1 MSKYPIAWSGVVPIA
16 MSLTL
21 LLLIWVGGGVL
32 GVNPLPIHDE
42 DAVDHIGMLLVYGQ
56 VPVIAYFVLDNRRE
70 TGRMLAM
77 LGVQLALLAMILG
90 GVYRVEYIN
99 KKQVAL
105 RIEKNAPLPG
115 SEMALRRYIESQR
128 QGHPDYDSMSSGVAR
143 YVVKSPAMTQT
154 ELRLLGP
161 LQSLAFKG
169 VDRIG
174 WDIYNARFTGEDREW
189 RIFIASNG
197 KIFGLTVS
205 NGKSGCQSS
214 EPYECR

>member
-1 MSKYPIAWSGVVPIA
+1 MRKYPIAWSGVVPIA

-21 LLLIWVGGGVL
+21 LLLMWVGGGVL

-42 DAVDHIGMLLVYGQ
+42 DAIDHIGMLLVYGQ
-56 VPVIAYFVLDNRRE
+56 VPVIAYFVFDNRRQIKL
-70 TGRMLAM
+70 MLPM

-90 GVYRVEYIN
+90 GVYRVEYSN
-99 KKQVAL
+99 KRQVAL
-105 RIEKNAPLPG
+105 RIERNAPLPG
-115 SEMALRRYIESQR
+115 SEMALRRSIESQQ

-143 YVVKSPAMTQT
+143 YVGKSLATTQT
-154 ELRLLGP
+154 GLRSLGP
-161 LQSLAFKG
+161 MQSLAFKG

-174 WDIYNARFTGEDREW
+174 WDIYNARFTSEDREW

-197 KIFGLTVS
+197 KIFGLTLS
-205 NGKSGCQSS
+205 DGGSGCQSS